1 VIQTSSKLENSQFL
15 EWESFICT
23 FYHVWFCHDL
33 LLIWKVVV
41 WPFSTLSNIWQ
52 TCIRIPSQWY
62 RQTPFTNNEKLIKR
76 ATWTNNKDKPCVSI
90 SCSASGIRG
99 VYCQIQANYSHNQV
113 RWLRSF
119 YENGTTSTVICEIDM
134 LSPSTIQF
142 LENDFRLIV
151 ATPCLSNIL
160 ESRNTCSK
168 FVVLSVIHAYILFIG
183 MLLQNERDI
192 HNWKIAIIL
201 FVVSRP
207 SLSISGLRS

>member
-1 VIQTSSKLENSQFL
+1 MSDFATIYYWYEKSWYDHFL
-15 EWESFICT
+15 R
-23 FYHVWFCHDL
+23 L
-33 LLIWKVVV
+33 
-41 WPFSTLSNIWQ
+41 
-52 TCIRIPSQWY
+52 RIFGRPVSAFTSQWY

-183 MLLQNERDI
+183 ML
-192 HNWKIAIIL
+192 
-201 FVVSRP
+201 
-207 SLSISGLRS
+207 

>member
-1 VIQTSSKLENSQFL
+1 MSDFATIYFWYEKSWYDHFLHFRIFGRRVSALLPNDIDRHHSQ
-15 EWESFICT
+15 IM
-23 FYHVWFCHDL
+23 
-33 LLIWKVVV
+33 K
-41 WPFSTLSNIWQ
+41 
-52 TCIRIPSQWY
+52 
-62 RQTPFTNNEKLIKR
+62 KLIKR